1 MEISFYVSWDNATRQ
16 SILMMICVFLEF
28 IWKCFDKQV
37 SVFYKR
43 ARPTG
48 GQCGCFCSIRSPSM
62 HLANPFT
69 TCAIKSQPASV
80 ISFPT
85 NFPARH
91 FESILAFRYAT
102 HRRSSLD
109 FFLLFFSRCE
119 APEREASRM
128 NQRSSYRPE
137 KKTSARLG
145 SCMQMRT
152 DEGTP
157 EFHWEAFR
165 CAFSRCGTRT
175 CRYSIRIAGSVA
187 LWFPLEFSKTLLR
200 LSKIFRRHI
209 IKIDAIEQKWK

>member
-1 MEISFYVSWDNATRQ
+1 
-16 SILMMICVFLEF
+16 MICVFLEF

-109 FFLLFFSRCE
+109 FFSLFFFAMRSTRARGIANE
-119 APEREASRM
+119 PTLLLQAGEKDQREIRIVHANANRRGNTGISLGSVLMRLFEM
-128 NQRSSYRPE
+128 RHENVSLLDTHRRKRSSLI
-137 KKTSARLG
+137 SARV
-145 SCMQMRT
+145 
-152 DEGTP
+152 
-157 EFHWEAFR
+157 F
-165 CAFSRCGTRT
+165 
-175 CRYSIRIAGSVA
+175 
-187 LWFPLEFSKTLLR
+187 
-200 LSKIFRRHI
+200 
-209 IKIDAIEQKWK
+209 